1 MKRYSLTSS
10 SFTGEVIFVFNDFS
24 LLESFD
30 TSGAQLSEKQQI
42 FILRELPRELFEME
56 RVVEKSSSAKLTE
69 LTSEI
74 TFEMFWKRYR
84 APLNSKK
91 KLAENCWKRLSQARR
106 NLAYNFITIYESR
119 MEPGVGKLYAETYLN
134 SGPWINQI

>member
-1 MKRYSLTSS
+1 MRRFSLTSS
-10 SFTGEVIFVFNDFS
+10 GFTGEVIFVFNDLN

-42 FILRELPRELFEME
+42 FILRELPKELFEME

-69 LTSEI
+69 LTGEI

-91 KLAENCWKRLSQARR
+91 KLAENSWKRLSQARR
-106 NLAYNFITIYESR
+106 NLAYNFITIYEQR
-119 MEPGVGKLYAETYLN
+119 MEPGVSKLYAETYLN

>member
-10 SFTGEVIFVFNDFS
+10 SFTGEVIFVFNDFN

-42 FILRELPRELFEME
+42 FILRELPRELYEME
-56 RVVEKSSSAKLTE
+56 RVVGNSTSAKLTE
-69 LTSEI
+69 LSAELS
-74 TFEMFWKRYR
+74 FEMFWKRYK

-91 KLAENCWKRLSQARR
+91 KQAENCWKRLTHARR
-106 NLAYNFITIYESR
+106 SLAYKFIPIYESR
-119 MEPGVGKLYAETYLN
+119 MEPGVAKLYAETYLN

>member
-1 MKRYSLTSS
+1 MKRYSLTSQA
-10 SFTGEVIFVFNDFS
+10 FTGEVIFVFNDFN

-42 FILRELPRELFEME
+42 FILRELPRELSEMQK
-56 RVVEKSSSAKLTE
+56 VLGNSNSAKLTE
-69 LTSEI
+69 VSVDI
-74 TFEMFWKRYR
+74 TFETFWKRYR

-106 NLAYNFITIYESR
+106 NLAYNFIPIYESR
-119 MEPGVGKLYAETYLN
+119 MEPGVSKLYAETYLN